1 MAISAHTHCTSVV
14 VFACLYLADG
24 AAFILGQYRG
34 VFESVYRKVEWAV
47 LIYWL
52 LKSNLGAS
60 IPFHIQ
66 SAWTHQLFCSLNFLA
81 KPHAN

>member
-1 MAISAHTHCTSVV
+1 VSLFERID
-14 VFACLYLADG
+14 LADA
-24 AAFILGQYRG
+24 AAFSVGQHCG

-81 KPHAN
+81 KLHAN